1 MEIFDWRIM
10 WLEKAALA
18 SVPNS
23 DLSMFVEFLC
33 AQNHPREFY
42 ERLIDFY
49 LAREVYVVIPILER
63 RLAQFEP
70 EKSEERFAL

>member
-1 MEIFDWRIM
+1 MEIFDWQIM

-18 SVPNS
+18 SVPNL
-23 DLSMFVEFLC
+23 DLCTFVDFLC

-49 LAREVYVVIPILER
+49 LAREKYVAIPIIEH